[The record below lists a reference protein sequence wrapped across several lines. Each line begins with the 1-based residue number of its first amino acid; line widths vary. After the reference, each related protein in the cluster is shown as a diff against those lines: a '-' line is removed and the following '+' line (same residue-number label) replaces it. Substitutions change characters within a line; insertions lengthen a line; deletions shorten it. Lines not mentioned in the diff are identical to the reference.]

1 MRKDLKY
8 RKAVIDM
15 KGIYKEMGIEKL
27 TKENL
32 ILKLLRKIEILE
44 KAGADNDEIV
54 NTLKIYLK
62 TELYKLE
69 EEE

>member
-1 MRKDLKY
+1 
-8 RKAVIDM
+8 M

>member
-1 MRKDLKY
+1 
-8 RKAVIDM
+8 
-15 KGIYKEMGIEKL
+15 MGIEKL